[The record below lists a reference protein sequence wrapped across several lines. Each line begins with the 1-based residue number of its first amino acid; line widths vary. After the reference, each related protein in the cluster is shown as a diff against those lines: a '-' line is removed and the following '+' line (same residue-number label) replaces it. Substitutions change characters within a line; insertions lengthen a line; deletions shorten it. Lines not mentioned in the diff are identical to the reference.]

1 MLSTH
6 SLEPTVADCREA
18 MAKNMVARN
27 SLEGYTKRDL
37 SLDPLT
43 EGR

>member
-18 MAKNMVARN
+18 MAKNMIARN
-27 SLEGYTKRDL
+27 SLEGEEHGG
-37 SLDPLT
+37 
-43 EGR
+43 EG